1 MRKFEVIND
10 YLDKDIKIPE
20 RGAKTSAGY
29 DLASAEDVLIKPKEI
44 VLIKTGLKVSIP
56 KDEVLLVFPRSS
68 LAMKRGLMMSNG
80 VGVVDADYYNNPNNE
95 GHLMIPLYNFTDK
108 EVLVKKGER
117 VSQGIFVKYGITV
130 DDEANGT
137 KRTGGFG
144 SSGKY

>member
-1 MRKFEVIND
+1 MTIQI
-10 YLDKDIKIPE
+10 KDIKIPE
-20 RGAKTSAGY
+20 RATKTSAGY

-108 EVLVKKGER
+108 EVLVKKVKGSHK
-117 VSQGIFVKYGITV
+117 VSLLNTALLQMMKQMVQNVLVALVVVVSIKSY
-130 DDEANGT
+130 
-137 KRTGGFG
+137 
-144 SSGKY
+144 YLQ

>member
-20 RGAKTSAGY
+20 RATKTSAGY

-80 VGVVDADYYNNPNNE
+80 VGVVDADYYNNNDNE
-95 GHLMIPLYNFTDK
+95 GHLMIPLINFTDHD
-108 EVLVKKGER
+108 VLVERGER
-117 VSQGIFVKYGITV
+117 VAQGIFVKYGTTA
-130 DDEANGT
+130 DDVSSDELR
-137 KRTGGFG
+137 KGGFG
-144 SSGKY
+144 SSGQ

>member
-1 MRKFEVIND
+1 MRKFEIIKE
-10 YLDKDIKIPE
+10 YLNKDVKIPE
-20 RGAKTSAGY
+20 RATNKSAGY

-56 KDEVLLVFPRSS
+56 ADEVLLVFPRSS

-117 VSQGIFVKYGITV
+117 VSQGIFVKYGVAV